1 MKAKNG
7 SSYLYDVQSQA
18 DDREIPLAKV
28 GVKGLEYPIR
38 VLDKAKGTQYTAAKA
53 DLFVN
58 LPHHFKGTHMSRFV
72 EVFHRYREDLSMPR
86 FLEMLGEI
94 RGDLRAESAFG
105 VLEFPYFV
113 EKAAPVSGVSG
124 IIACKCRYQGR
135 VSAEEFDHEPGRTKE
150 ENHGEHGEEKKTT
163 EGHGEEFYHKRH
175 EQEDYEP
182 HEQEQKKKKCARSH
196 FSVAVAVPVSTVCPC
211 SKAISGRGAHNQRG
225 IVTVELEMGPFFWLE
240 DIISLV
246 EDSASSPVYSVIK
259 REDEKYITERAYDN
273 PRFVEDLVREVYGR
287 LRDLGKF
294 PRFSVEAENFE
305 SIHNHSAYAYAEYSK

>member
-7 SSYLYDVQSQA
+7 ARHLSDVQAQP

-38 VLDKAKGTQYTAAKA
+38 VLDKVKKVQYTAARA

-58 LPHHFKGTHMSRFV
+58 LPHQFKGTHMSRFV

-105 VLEFPYFV
+105 SVEFPYFV
-113 EKAAPVSGVSG
+113 EKNAPVSGVSG

-135 VSAEEFDHEPGRTKE
+135 VEEEHRTE
-150 ENHGEHGEEKKTT
+150 AQ
-163 EGHGEEFYHKRH
+163 GHGERGKR
-175 EQEDYEP
+175 EKAE
-182 HEQEQKKKKCARSH
+182 RRH
-196 FSVAVAVPVSTVCPC
+196 FSVAVSVPVSTVCPC
-211 SKAISGRGAHNQRG
+211 SKAISERGAHNQRG

-240 DIISLV
+240 DIIALV
-246 EDSASSPVYSVIK
+246 EGAASSPVYSVIK
-259 REDEKYITERAYDN
+259 REDEKYITEHAYDN
-273 PRFVEDLVREVYGR
+273 PRFVEDLVREVYSR
-287 LRDLGKF
+287 LRALRQF

-305 SIHNHSAYAYAEYSK
+305 SIHNHSAYALAVYENKK

>member
-1 MKAKNG
+1 MRDVPIP
-7 SSYLYDVQSQA
+7 DVQSQP

-58 LPHHFKGTHMSRFV
+58 LPHQFKGTHMSRFV

-94 RGDLRAESAFG
+94 RRDLKAESAFG

-113 EKAAPVSGVSG
+113 EKAAPVSGASG
-124 IIACKCRYQGR
+124 IIACKCRYQGS
-135 VSAEEFDHEPGRTKE
+135 VLTEEIYHE
-150 ENHGEHGEEKKTT
+150 
-163 EGHGEEFYHKRH
+163 RH
-175 EQEDYEP
+175 EQEEETTELHGGKNTEVHGGRGKTKEFYHER
-182 HEQEQKKKKCARSH
+182 HEQEGHELHEQKKRKEHFSH
-196 FSVAVAVPVSTVCPC
+196 FSVGVAVPVSTVCPC
-211 SKAISGRGAHNQRG
+211 SKAISERGAHNQRG

-240 DIISLV
+240 DIITLV
-246 EDSASSPVYSVIK
+246 EDAASSPVYSVLK
-259 REDEKYITERAYDN
+259 REDEKYLTERAYDN
-273 PRFVEDLVREVYGR
+273 PRFVEDLVRDVYAKIR
-287 LRDLGKF
+287 ALGKF

-305 SIHNHSAYAYAEYSK
+305 SIHNHSAYAYAEYKGVRE